1 VANGSR
7 AIVRRAAS
15 DDVDAVLG
23 VLAEGQASAPPDAQT
38 PPGPP
43 TALQLRTWAR
53 MLTTPDLTVY
63 LADLD
68 GQTVGTAATLVM
80 PHLTY
85 DCRPTALVEAVVV
98 KYAYRRRGIARQL
111 LDHAVADAHAAGCL
125 KVQLL
130 SHKRH
135 ATDGAHRLYESA
147 GFRAEAEGFRLY
159 LDGWRVPS

>member
-1 VANGSR
+1 MTDGSR

-23 VLAEGQASAPPDAQT
+23 VLAEGQASAPPGGQT

-53 MLTTPDLTVY
+53 MLSTPDLTVY

-68 GQTVGTAATLVM
+68 DHPVGTAATLVM

-85 DCRPTALVEAVVV
+85 DCRPTAFIEAVVV

-111 LDHAVADAHAAGCL
+111 LDHAVADARGAGCL

-135 ATDGAHRLYESA
+135 ATDGAHRLYEST
-147 GFRAEAEGFRLY
+147 GFQNEAEGFRLY